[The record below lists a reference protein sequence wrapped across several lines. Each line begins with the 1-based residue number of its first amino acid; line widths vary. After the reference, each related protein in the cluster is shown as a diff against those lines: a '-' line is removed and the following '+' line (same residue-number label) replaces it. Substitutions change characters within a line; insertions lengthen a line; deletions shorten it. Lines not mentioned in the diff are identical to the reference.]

1 VDQATKEKLTK
12 EHGELA
18 FAVVAGVEFAFKCPT
33 DTDYEE
39 YQQAILNAGND
50 RKKIGPAF
58 RQYCLSCVVA
68 PSPDELA
75 AAFRKQPA
83 APSRIADKLSE
94 LAGADVEVTVK
105 KG

>member
-1 VDQATKEKLTK
+1 VDAEKEKKLRQ
-12 EHGELA
+12 EHGDL
-18 FAVVAGVEFAFKCPT
+18 VVVTVAGVEFTFKTPT

-58 RQYCLSCVVA
+58 RQYCLSALVD
-68 PSPDELA
+68 PGPDELA
-75 AAFRKQPA
+75 GAFRKQPA
-83 APSRIADKLSE
+83 AASRIADKLSE
-94 LAGADVEVTVK
+94 LAGADVEITVK